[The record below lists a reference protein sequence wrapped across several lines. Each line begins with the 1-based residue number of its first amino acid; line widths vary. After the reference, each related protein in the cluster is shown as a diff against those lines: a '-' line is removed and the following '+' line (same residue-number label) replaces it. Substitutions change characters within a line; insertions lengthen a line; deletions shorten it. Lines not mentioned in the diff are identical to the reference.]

1 MSIRPPL
8 TALLR
13 TADRTRKV
21 EVDLDPDQP
30 VARLVE
36 AAVRKWRLPPE
47 GHYGIVNV
55 SRNRALGF
63 AERIGDQVSSLEL
76 LELQPV
82 LVAG

>member
-8 TALLR
+8 TVLLR
-13 TADRTRKV
+13 SADRTRKV
-21 EVDLDPDQP
+21 EVDLDPDQE

-36 AAVRKWRLPPE
+36 AAIRKWRLPPE

-55 SRNRALGF
+55 SRNRTLGL
-63 AERIGDQVSSLEL
+63 AGRIGDQVSSLEL

>member
-8 TALLR
+8 TVLLR
-13 TADRTRKV
+13 TADHTRKV
-21 EVDLDPDQP
+21 EVDLDPDQE

-36 AAVRKWRLPPE
+36 AAIQRWRLPSE

-55 SRNRALGF
+55 SRNRTLGL
-63 AERIGDQVSSLEL
+63 ADRLGDQVSSLEL